1 MCIDGGDFLRNLLN
15 LLELILDS
23 SKFIFIQI
31 NILKC
36 IKVIKKT
43 FHEVDS

>member
-1 MCIDGGDFLRNLLN
+1 MCMDGGDFLRNVLILF
-15 LLELILDS
+15 ELILDS
-23 SKFIFIQI
+23 SNFILIQI

-36 IKVIKKT
+36 MKVIKKT